1 MDVYQTEE
9 QQVEAIKSFW
19 AKYGTSLITGL
30 VLGLSGF
37 VGIGYYKDNKLAE
50 EMLVSDSFQAV
61 MEQSQAGGSTFTAA
75 AEAFIKDNQD
85 SSYAVL
91 TSLALAKEASTHLD
105 WNGAEKYLA
114 SAISQAK
121 DQGVKGIATLRLA
134 RVQVQQ
140 EAYDKALTTLSSKLP
155 ESFTANVEEI
165 KGDIYLK
172 QGKADLAR
180 NSYQVAIAAS
190 EANVNPALQMKLD
203 DLAVAV
209 KL

>member
-1 MDVYQTEE
+1 VDVYQTEE
-9 QQVEAIKSFW
+9 QQVEAIKAFW
-19 AKYGTSLITGL
+19 AKYGNSLIAGL

-37 VGIGYYKDNKLAE
+37 VGIGYYKENKLAE

-61 MEQSQAGGSTFTAA
+61 MEQSQAGGNNFTSA
-75 AEAFIKDNQD
+75 AEAFIKDNEG

-91 TSLALAKEASTHLD
+91 ASLALAKEATTHLD
-105 WNGAEKYLA
+105 WSGAEKHLA
-114 SAISQAK
+114 SAAEKAK
-121 DQGVKGIATLRLA
+121 DQGIKAIATLRLA

-140 EAYDKALTTLSSKLP
+140 EAYDKALTTLSAKLP
-155 ESFTANVEEI
+155 DSFIADVEEV

-172 QGKADLAR
+172 QGKTDLAR

-190 EANVNPALQMKLD
+190 EANVNPGLQMKLD